1 MIRFN
6 LVCDAQHE
14 FEAWF
19 SSSDDF
25 DKQSARGLVSC
36 PICGSEKVEK
46 ALMAPAVSTARDKE
60 ASTQLAMNN
69 AQAAALQQI
78 KQAVKTIRET
88 SEDVGE
94 RFPEEARKIHYGET
108 EERGIIG
115 RANPNEVQ
123 ALLEEGVS
131 VAPLPEFPKTKIES
145 RYCGRSASI
154 M

>member
-6 LVCDAQHE
+6 LVCDARHE

-19 SSSDDF
+19 SSSADF
-25 DKQSARGLVSC
+25 DEQSARGLVIC
-36 PICGSEKVEK
+36 PHCGSKQVEK
-46 ALMAPAVSTARDKE
+46 TLMAPAVSTARRKE

-78 KQAVKTIRET
+78 RQAVKTIRDT

-115 RANPNEVQ
+115 RANTDEVH
-123 ALLEEGVS
+123 ALLEEGVA
-131 VAPLPEFPKTKIES
+131 VAPLPDLPEEKN
-145 RYCGRSASI
+145 
-154 M
+154 

>member
-6 LVCDAQHE
+6 LVCDAHHE

-25 DKQSARGLVSC
+25 NEQSARGLVSC
-36 PICGSEKVEK
+36 PYCGSVKVEK

-131 VAPLPEFPKTKIES
+131 VAPLPEFPEDKN
-145 RYCGRSASI
+145 
-154 M
+154 